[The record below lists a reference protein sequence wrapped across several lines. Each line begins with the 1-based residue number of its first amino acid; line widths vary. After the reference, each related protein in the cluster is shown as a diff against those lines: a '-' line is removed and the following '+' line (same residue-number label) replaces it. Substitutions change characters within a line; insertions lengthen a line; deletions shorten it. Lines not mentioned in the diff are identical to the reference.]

1 MNMNWKDVLVEIV
14 IPVYNEQEA
23 LEKSV
28 NTLRSYLQEY
38 FPYRWRITIADNA
51 SKDKTWEIAQRLQE
65 TYPDVKALHLEQKGR
80 GRALRYAWSNTDADV
95 VSYMDVDLSTNL
107 KSFLPLVAPII
118 TGHSDLAIGSRLAR
132 GAVVTRQWKREI
144 ISRCYNM
151 MIKLSFFNAFSDAQ
165 CGFKACRTDVVRRLL
180 PLIENN
186 EWFFD
191 TEMLLLAERNHL
203 RTYEV
208 PVEWIEDLDTRV
220 KIVKT
225 AMEDVRGLWRV
236 RKLFW
241 RGGGLLPA
249 PSSPLKSSSETKE
262 HEPALK

>member
-1 MNMNWKDVLVEIV
+1 MNWKDVLVEIV
-14 IPVYNEQEA
+14 IPVYNEQEV

-28 NTLRSYLQEY
+28 NTLRNYLQDH
-38 FPYRWRITIADNA
+38 FPYRWRITVADNA
-51 SKDKTWEIAQRLQE
+51 SIDRTWEIAQRLQE
-65 TYPDVKALHLEQKGR
+65 IHPDVKALHLDKKGR
-80 GRALRYAWSNTDADV
+80 GRALKYAWSNTDADI

-132 GAVVTRQWKREI
+132 GAIVTRQWKREI
-144 ISRCYNM
+144 ISRIYNL

-165 CGFKACRTDVVRRLL
+165 CGFKAVRTDVADRLL
-180 PLIENN
+180 PLIESN

-191 TEMLLLAERNHL
+191 TEMLLLAEHNHL
-203 RTYEV
+203 RIYEV

-225 AMEDVRGLWRV
+225 ATEDIRGLIRV
-236 RKLFW
+236 KRSFF
-241 RGGGLLPA
+241 RGDGILAPEALPGG
-249 PSSPLKSSSETKE
+249 ETVVEKDVSTV
-262 HEPALK
+262 K

>member
-14 IPVYNEQEA
+14 IPVYNEQAA

-28 NTLRSYLQEY
+28 NSLRAYLMEH

-51 SKDKTWEIAQRLQE
+51 SIDQTWEIATRLQE
-65 TYPDVKALHLEQKGR
+65 TYPDVKALHLDQKGR
-80 GRALRYAWSNTDADV
+80 GRALRYAWSISEAEV

-132 GAVVTRQWKREI
+132 GAVVTRQWKRES

-151 MIKLSFFNAFSDAQ
+151 MIKGSFFNAFSDAQ
-165 CGFKACRTDVVRRLL
+165 CGFKACRADVARRLL
-180 PLIENN
+180 PLVQNN

-191 TEMLLLAERNHL
+191 TEMLLLAEHNRL
-203 RTYEV
+203 RIYEV
-208 PVEWIEDLDTRV
+208 PVEWIEDLDSRV
-220 KIVKT
+220 RIVKT
-225 AMEDVRGLWRV
+225 AMEDIRGLWRV
-236 RKLFW
+236 RKTLW

-249 PSSPLKSSSETKE
+249 RPIALSANYAEDK
-262 HEPALK
+262 EPALK

>member
-1 MNMNWKDVLVEIV
+1 MNWKDVLVEIV
-14 IPVYNEQEA
+14 IPVYNEQEV

-28 NTLRSYLQEY
+28 TTLRNYLQDH
-38 FPYRWRITIADNA
+38 FPYRWRITVADNA
-51 SKDKTWEIAQRLQE
+51 SLDRTWEIAQRLQE
-65 TYPDVKALHLEQKGR
+65 TYPDVKALHLDKKGR
-80 GRALRYAWSNTDADV
+80 GRALRYAWTNTDADV

-144 ISRCYNM
+144 ISRFYNM

-165 CGFKACRTDVVRRLL
+165 CGFKAVRADVAHRLL

-191 TEMLLLAERNHL
+191 TEMLLLAEHNNL
-203 RTYEV
+203 RIYEV

-225 AMEDVRGLWRV
+225 AMEDIRGLWRV
-236 RKLFW
+236 RKTFW
-241 RGGGLLPA
+241 KGEGNLGPKPITPPQDQDALEKDVPA
-249 PSSPLKSSSETKE
+249 IK
-262 HEPALK
+262 